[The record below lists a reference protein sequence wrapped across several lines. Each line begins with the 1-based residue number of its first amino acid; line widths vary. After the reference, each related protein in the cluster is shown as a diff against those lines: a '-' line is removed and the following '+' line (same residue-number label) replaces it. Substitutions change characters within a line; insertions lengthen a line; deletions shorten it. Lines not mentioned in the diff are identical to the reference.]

1 MYMYAF
7 GHRFRLNLQHLTALF
22 QDSLKLQVFNHK
34 KSGEPCINWKH
45 ILENLQIK
53 ENVG

>member
-22 QDSLKLQVFNHK
+22 QDSLKLQVTAWLNADLYFFCLITK
-34 KSGEPCINWKH
+34 KIR
-45 ILENLQIK
+45 
-53 ENVG
+53 